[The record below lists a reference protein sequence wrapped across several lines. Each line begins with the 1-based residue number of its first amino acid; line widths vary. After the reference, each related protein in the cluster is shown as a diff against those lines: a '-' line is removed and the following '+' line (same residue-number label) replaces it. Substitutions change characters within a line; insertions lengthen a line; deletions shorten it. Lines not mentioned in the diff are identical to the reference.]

1 MEIPLERQA
10 VSAIS
15 GIAGQLGTGKAFLRF
30 VLHGFPKKSKRLGTG
45 KAFLGFVLPGFHK
58 PFGNLGT
65 GKLTSSLFSLVDQM
79 KVVHSQENSCLC
91 PNAQTEAKIHGVHS
105 QENGCQCPNAQ
116 TEAEI
121 HAGVVVINQKANY
134 RIKN

>member
-1 MEIPLERQA
+1 VEIPLERKA

-45 KAFLGFVLPGFHK
+45 EAFLGFVLPGFHK

-65 GKLTSSLFSLVDQM
+65 GKLTSSLFSLVD
-79 KVVHSQENSCLC
+79 
-91 PNAQTEAKIHGVHS
+91 
-105 QENGCQCPNAQ
+105 
-116 TEAEI
+116 
-121 HAGVVVINQKANY
+121 
-134 RIKN
+134 

>member
-1 MEIPLERQA
+1 MAKGVSLQIKSQAEIDESMYFLYRECLI
-10 VSAIS
+10 STS
-15 GIAGQLGTGKAFLRF
+15 GIYQNSGQLGTGKAFLRF

-79 KVVHSQENSCLC
+79 NVVH
-91 PNAQTEAKIHGVHS
+91 
-105 QENGCQCPNAQ
+105 
-116 TEAEI
+116 
-121 HAGVVVINQKANY
+121 
-134 RIKN
+134 

>member
-1 MEIPLERQA
+1 
-10 VSAIS
+10 
-15 GIAGQLGTGKAFLRF
+15 LGTGE
-30 VLHGFPKKSKRLGTG
+30 
-45 KAFLGFVLPGFHK
+45 AFLGFVLPGFHK

-79 KVVHSQENSCLC
+79 NVVHSQENSCLC

-105 QENGCQCPNAQ
+105 QENGCLCPNAQ

-121 HAGVVVINQKANY
+121 HAGSSSDKSESKLQNQKLNQ
-134 RIKN
+134 KQNQK